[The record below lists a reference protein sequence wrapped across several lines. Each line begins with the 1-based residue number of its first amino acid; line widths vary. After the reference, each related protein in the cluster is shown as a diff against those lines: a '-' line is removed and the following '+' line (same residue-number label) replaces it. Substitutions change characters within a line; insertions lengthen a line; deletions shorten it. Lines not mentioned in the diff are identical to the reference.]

1 MLRRRALAALAGAA
15 IVASGLVTAT
25 AEAAPHS
32 TRSYPVLASYTDSAK
47 RHTAFP
53 WQDQDAPLGASTRD
67 GRLHVS
73 RVYLTFDVAQF
84 AGARILGAKLYLQES
99 TTADC
104 TKRAIEVWQT
114 APVTRDPTWGDAPR
128 RERWLDDFTATGVC
142 LSYPSFDVAAAVRD
156 AAARNESRITV
167 EVAVPAPLERDTT
180 YGRTLYGYYKAALSV
195 QHNQAPSIVDQHRY
209 NSGKTCATAT
219 PHPKLSTWFVTL
231 EALPADDD
239 PGDQS
244 LSSLTVDF
252 ALWPQD
258 DPTARTERTSQFA
271 STTRVG
277 SASFPGLTDGKT
289 YSWQARAGDG
299 ADLSAWSTPCHF
311 VADGVN
317 PSAPAIT
324 SPNYPPYDGSSTVP
338 AGEDGVFV
346 FDARGDADT
355 IGFGYTW
362 GSTIPVHGCSAGE
375 LGRLIC
381 SDPLDGAQAIRA
393 DHPGG
398 TATTTLVPPG
408 AGPQKLTAW
417 SIDAAGNRSEP
428 SRYPVFIPATSPSI
442 TLVGDEPRWNR
453 DVTLRFAPLPALA
466 DRTVGFVYRLDSG
479 DQQVIAAGADG
490 TATIT
495 FRADDPR
502 GHTVTVSSRSA
513 DGWVSGAETWTH
525 YFFPGP
531 EVHSDVYTDS
541 GEPTGGVG
549 VPGTFTFSPPP
560 GWTQVSAYS
569 YSVDWG
575 EYVDVPAG
583 PDGVATITLTP
594 STSGYHDLDVY
605 AINADGGYGEY
616 SNLFSFNVA

>member
-1 MLRRRALAALAGAA
+1 M
-15 IVASGLVTAT
+15 
-25 AEAAPHS
+25 
-32 TRSYPVLASYTDSAK
+32 YPVLASYTDSAK

-84 AGARILGAKLYLQES
+84 AGTRVLDAKLFLQES
-99 TTADC
+99 STADC
-104 TKRAIEVWQT
+104 DKRAIEVWQT
-114 APVTRDPTWGDAPR
+114 APVTGDPTWADAPR
-128 RERWLDDFTATGVC
+128 RKRWLDDFTATGVC

-156 AAARNESRITV
+156 ASTRNESRITL
-167 EVAVPAPLERDTT
+167 EVAVPATLERDTT

-195 QHNQAPSIVDQHRY
+195 QHNRVPSIVDQYSH
-209 NSGKTCATAT
+209 NSGKPCATT
-219 PHPKLSTWFVTL
+219 LPYPKLSTSFVTL

-239 PGDQS
+239 PGDRS
-244 LSSLTVDF
+244 PYRLTVDF
-252 ALWPQD
+252 VLWPQD
-258 DPTARTERTSQFA
+258 DPTARIEKASHSA

-277 SASFPGLTDGKT
+277 SASFPELVDGKV

-299 ADLSAWSTPCHF
+299 ADTSAWSTPCHF
-311 VADGVN
+311 VADAVD
-317 PSAPAIT
+317 PSTPTIT

-338 AGEDGVFV
+338 VGEDGVFV

-362 GSTIPVHGCSAGE
+362 GSTIPVPGCSTGE
-375 LGRLIC
+375 LGQLIC
-381 SDPLDGAQAIRA
+381 SDPLEGGQAVRA

-398 TATTTLVPPG
+398 TATITLAPPS

-417 SIDAAGNRSEP
+417 SIDAAGNRSGP
-428 SRYPVFIPATSPSI
+428 SEYLMYIPVTSPSV
-442 TLVGDEPRWNR
+442 TLVGDEPRWNQ

-466 DRTVGFVYRLDSG
+466 DRTVDFVYRVDSRE
-479 DQQVIAAGADG
+479 QQVVAVGADG

-495 FRADDPR
+495 FRADNPT
-502 GHTVTVSSRSA
+502 GHTVTVNGRSA
-513 DGWVSGAETWTH
+513 NGWLSGAASWTH

-531 EVHSDVYTDS
+531 GVHSDVYTDS

-560 GWTQVSAYS
+560 GWTQVASYS

-583 PDGVATITLTP
+583 PDGTATITFTP
-594 STSGYHDLDVY
+594 DTSDHHDLDVY
-605 AINADGGYGEY
+605 AIDADGRYSDY
-616 SNLFSFNVA
+616 SNRFSFNVA